1 MWDLNYYIKTWLRSH
16 RCASNMQIRIA
27 SQKSAVKQEDP
38 VYSRSSCRQM
48 LALFE
53 LFGVA
58 FLFIWCEN
66 GIPILLFLALHSCTW
81 PFQSIVFKW
90 KQNSPST
97 GIASWSRIDTTWM
110 RCATLGPVMFI
121 NRKFDISCKLGI
133 LRNLST
139 FQSQLHLKTNWSF
152 ATQ

>member
-1 MWDLNYYIKTWLRSH
+1 MVLEDVRLNDYIKTWLRSH
-16 RCASNMQIRIA
+16 RCASNMQIRTA
-27 SQKSAVKQEDP
+27 GQKSEVKQEDP

-48 LALFE
+48 LTLFE

-66 GIPILLFLALHSCTW
+66 GIPTHPFLALHSFTW
-81 PFQSIVFKW
+81 PLQPIVFKW

-110 RCATLGPVMFI
+110 CCATLDPVMFI
-121 NRKFDISCKLGI
+121 NRKFDVPCKLGI
-133 LRNLST
+133 SHNLST
-139 FQSQLHLKTNWSF
+139 FQNQLH
-152 ATQ
+152 